1 MTQDEAVYRRTTAE
15 EARSPGVMPVDDA
28 AVCEV
33 RYIDKDAV
41 EAVLCSLLERKQAG
55 QIADVFRVLAD
66 PTRVSILHALS
77 LAELC
82 NCDLAAILGISESAV
97 SHQMREL
104 RLLNLVTFEK
114 RGRMVY
120 YRLADSH
127 IRHVFDDT
135 LKHIKET

>member
-1 MTQDEAVYRRTTAE
+1 MLTNDTTN
-15 EARSPGVMPVDDA
+15 
-28 AVCEV
+28 CEV
-33 RYIDKDAV
+33 RFIDEDEVK
-41 EAVLCSLLERKQAG
+41 AVLCSLVERQDSAR
-55 QIADVFRVLAD
+55 IANLFRVLAD

-82 NCDLAAILGISESAV
+82 NCDLAAIIGISESAV

-104 RLLNLVTFEK
+104 RLTNVVTAEK

-127 IRHVFDDT
+127 IRHVLEDT
-135 LKHIKET
+135 LKHVREGG